1 MRQAYI
7 SRGSVQIESW
17 PLYPSL
23 TVVNETVAA
32 SDASS
37 AALFDA
43 SLGVVFEYR
52 NRGSTQAVVW
62 GGDGLPDDGAR
73 EVTVAESGA
82 ISDATSVSGVWAG
95 TVSESVAITD
105 IRSALGALSGSV
117 SESTAALDTATGTP
131 NSATNFTVFVSEIV
145 VAASSQSTAST
156 AALAYTI
163 SNATRAGGTVTF
175 TITLNRPSSETV
187 TIGYRTKNGAKTS
200 GVHYTAAASEWVFEP
215 GEVVKTVVISA
226 L

>member
-95 TVSESVAITD
+95 TVAEAVSASDTSSALAALSRGASESV
-105 IRSALGALSGSV
+105 
-117 SESTAALDTATGTP
+117 AALDTATGTV
-131 NSATNFTVFVSEIV
+131 NAATNYAVSRAESV
-145 VAASSQSTAST
+145 VAASYETAVT
-156 AALAYTI
+156 VAVAVYV
-163 SNATRAGGTVTF
+163 AGANVGRRPPQGTSR
-175 TITLNRPSSETV
+175 NRTC
-187 TIGYRTKNGAKTS
+187 
-200 GVHYTAAASEWVFEP
+200 H
-215 GEVVKTVVISA
+215 
-226 L
+226 